1 MKHAENAEIGM
12 AVDSMSVI
20 VDEFSI
26 LVDYGFEEYS
36 AEFEVPIIVHHFR
49 EWSSVRP
56 VYPLLNF
63 IYLPALDENEQY

>member
-36 AEFEVPIIVHHFR
+36 TEFEVPIIVYHFR
-49 EWSSVRP
+49 KWSSVRP
-56 VYPLLNF
+56 VCPLLNF
-63 IYLPALDENEQY
+63 IHLPVRDENEQY